1 MVVGLKLFSDRF
13 ASYVDQYVLIGGV
26 ACSLALE
33 DAGAQFRV
41 TSDLDIVLC
50 AEAQSSE
57 FVAEFWRFVKD
68 GQYEIQQKG
77 DKQQFFRFKKPRTE
91 GYPRELELFSR
102 RPDSLGIKGAGPLTP
117 VPIDGDVSSL
127 SAILLDSGYYE
138 FLQKGKTT
146 SQGLPIVDAVH
157 LIPLKARAWL
167 DLTERMAKGDRVDS
181 DKIKK
186 HKLDVFRLY
195 AIIDPEI
202 QDEIPPQIKRD
213 IETFLDRMQSE
224 QIDLKVAGIAHQSK
238 DDVLAAIRGSYCG

>member
-1 MVVGLKLFSDRF
+1 MVVGLEMFRDRF
-13 ASYVDQYVLIGGV
+13 ASYADHYVLIGGV

-41 TSDLDIVLC
+41 TSDMDIVLC
-50 AEAQSSE
+50 AEAQSPE
-57 FVAEFWRFVKD
+57 FVAEFWKFVKD
-68 GQYEIQQKG
+68 GDYEVQQKG
-77 DKQQFFRFKKPRTE
+77 DKKQFFRFKKPKTE

-102 RPDSLGIKGAGPLTP
+102 LPDALEYEGTGPFTP
-117 VPIDGDVSSL
+117 VPIDADVSSL

-146 SQGLPIVDAVH
+146 SQGLPTVGAVH

-167 DLTERMAKGDRVDS
+167 DMTERKAKGDKIDS

-195 AIIDPEI
+195 AIIDPEF
-202 QDEIPPQIKRD
+202 QDEMPPQIKQD
-213 IETFLDRMQSE
+213 MQTFLDRMQSE
-224 QIDLKVAGIAHQSK
+224 EIDLKVAGLANQSK
-238 DDVLAAIRGSYCG
+238 EEVLAAIRESYCR